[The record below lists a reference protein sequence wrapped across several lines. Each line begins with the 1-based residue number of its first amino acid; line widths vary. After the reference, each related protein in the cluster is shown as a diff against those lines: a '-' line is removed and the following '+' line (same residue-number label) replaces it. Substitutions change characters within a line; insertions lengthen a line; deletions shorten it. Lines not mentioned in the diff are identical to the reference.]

1 MDQESKEECKFIIKD
16 NKDALS
22 VLEQRK
28 KAVCLKLCLRIV
40 LVADYNNKEEKE
52 SKETLS

>member
-40 LVADYNNKEEKE
+40 LTTITKKRKNQRR
-52 SKETLS
+52 L

>member
-1 MDQESKEECKFIIKD
+1 MDQESKEECEFIIKD
-16 NKDALS
+16 HKDALS
-22 VLEQRK
+22 ALEQRK

-40 LVADYNNKEEKE
+40 LVTDYNNKEEKE